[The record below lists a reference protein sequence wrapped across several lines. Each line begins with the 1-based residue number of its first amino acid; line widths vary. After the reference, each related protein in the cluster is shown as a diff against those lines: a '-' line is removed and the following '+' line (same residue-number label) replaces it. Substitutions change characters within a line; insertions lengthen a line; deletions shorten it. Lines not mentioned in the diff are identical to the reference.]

1 MSTATAKAIDSAKKM
16 GKPSEAN
23 AKVIAQLFPGYKGTG
38 VKRKFDPNDD
48 CVVAEQHRQKK
59 AALKGKVK
67 GRAKSINV
75 MIVEGNGNSIPRG
88 VKKEQLKNNGKFKTL
103 DFFRYMTSKEVNEK
117 LGEAFPGKKFAF
129 LKPSGSNTLNKADNQ
144 SLDGNE
150 IFDLAKSG
158 SLYLRTV
165 VDTGKS
171 SEECFDSSSSESVDL
186 PTGPVHSSKQY
197 TQEEIST
204 LLKESRE
211 IVQKLRVC
219 L

>member
-1 MSTATAKAIDSAKKM
+1 MGTATAKAIDSAKKM
-16 GKPSEAN
+16 GKPSEVN

-59 AALKGKVK
+59 AALKGKGK
-67 GRAKSINV
+67 AGRPKSVDV
-75 MIVEGNGNSIPRG
+75 MIVEGNANSIPRG
-88 VKKEQLKNNGKFKTL
+88 GKKEQLKTNGKFKTL

-117 LGEAFPGKKFAF
+117 LSEAFPGKKFVF
-129 LKPSGSNTLNKADNQ
+129 LKPTGRNSLSKADNQ

-158 SLYLRTV
+158 SLYLRTA
-165 VDTGKS
+165 VDT
-171 SEECFDSSSSESVDL
+171 DASSSSESVDL
-186 PTGPVHSSKQY
+186 PTGPVRSSKQY

-204 LLKESRE
+204 LLKETRE
-211 IVQKLRVC
+211 TVQKLRVC